1 MLYEHMPPILAPA
14 PVFAHQFGWDE
25 ILMFAVP
32 IVLAVIGV
40 RYAES
45 RAAKRQ
51 AAQQAAD
58 DQQSSEPADSVGTP
72 GEDSG

>member
-1 MLYEHMPPILAPA
+1 MLYQHMPPLIVPT
-14 PVFAHQFGWDE
+14 PIFAHQFGWDE

-40 RYAES
+40 RFAES

-51 AAQQAAD
+51 AEQQAAD
-58 DQQSSEPADSVGTP
+58 HQQSSGPADSVETE